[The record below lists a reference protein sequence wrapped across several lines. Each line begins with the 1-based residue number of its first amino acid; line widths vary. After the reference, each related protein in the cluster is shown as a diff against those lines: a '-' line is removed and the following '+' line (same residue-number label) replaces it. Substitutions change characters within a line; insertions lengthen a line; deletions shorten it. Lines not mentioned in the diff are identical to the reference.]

1 MENYKGLLKPTN
13 QLENHWTE
21 GTELKLLS
29 LEVILGWKSQFKTLR
44 RFAQDQDLQLA
55 RDMDTDMQH
64 QGKATEEQEVEVL
77 TQEAE
82 VHTLAEAAHSGWYQ
96 LKKRKDNGFLASKF
110 VMSTDIVITNE
121 DNN

>member
-1 MENYKGLLKPTN
+1 M
-13 QLENHWTE
+13 
-21 GTELKLLS
+21 
-29 LEVILGWKSQFKTLR
+29 R

-82 VHTLAEAAHSGWYQ
+82 VLTQEAEVHTLVEAAHSG
-96 LKKRKDNGFLASKF
+96 
-110 VMSTDIVITNE
+110 
-121 DNN
+121 